1 MADSVNVVCAHCD
14 SVVRLPGERLGEAA
28 RCPKCHTA
36 LLEGK
41 PVQLTEANFEQHISR
56 NDLPVVVDFWA
67 PWCGPCVAMAP
78 HFEAAARELEPKF
91 RFAKLNTQD
100 EPAPAGR
107 FNIRSI
113 PTLIVFR
120 GGKEVA
126 RQSGAMDSGR
136 LARWL
141 NSVAGSAA
149 DQDQRSQGHE
159 ARGR

>member
-1 MADSVNVVCAHCD
+1 MVDSVHIVCAHCD
-14 SVVRLPGERLGEAA
+14 STVRLPAERLGDAPK
-28 RCPKCHTA
+28 CPKCHTA
-36 LLEGK
+36 LFEGK
-41 PVQLTEANFEQHISR
+41 PVALTQASFDQHISR

-67 PWCGPCVAMAP
+67 PWCGPCIAMAP
-78 HFEAAARELEPKF
+78 HFEAVARELEPKL

-100 EPAPAGR
+100 EPAPASR

-120 GGKEVA
+120 GGKELA

-141 NSVAGSAA
+141 NSVAL
-149 DQDQRSQGHE
+149 
-159 ARGR
+159 

>member
-1 MADSVNVVCAHCD
+1 MSDSVHVVCGHCD
-14 SVVRLPGERLGEAA
+14 SVVRLPGERAA
-28 RCPKCHTA
+28 ESPRCPKCHHA
-36 LLEGK
+36 LFEGK
-41 PVQLTEANFEQHISR
+41 PVTLTEANFDRHVER
-56 NDLPVVVDFWA
+56 NDLPLVVDFWA

-78 HFEAAARELEPKF
+78 FFEATARELEPKL

-100 EPAPAGR
+100 EPAPANR

-120 GGKEVA
+120 GGREIA

-141 NSVAGSAA
+141 ATAAG
-149 DQDQRSQGHE
+149 
-159 ARGR
+159 